1 MSPRIPRLNI
11 PRPVIDRIP
20 PPVTNDTPPPVV
32 NAIQVPVIDVP
43 TPIIE
48 YPTLDAPTREQFE
61 GSITPQEEPT
71 VVEEVPTRLLPD
83 SVPILGRDIPIPD
96 AATLITTGSTA
107 AVAVATTMASTL
119 LLRNV
124 INQLDPLLKKLLSNS
139 KKKKNKKKGKVVLH
153 IMKSDDKYTIFEY
166 SNNGTSVVDVVDNIE
181 NYLRD
186 KINEDTF
193 YEIDNKII
201 IDDKIKPD
209 MTKEGQKRFGKL
221 FCPAKSIAKKL
232 SAKLS
237 F

>member
-20 PPVTNDTPPPVV
+20 PPAVRDTPPPVV
-32 NAIQVPVIDVP
+32 DAIQLPVIDVP

-48 YPTLDAPTREQFE
+48 YPTLDVPTREQFE
-61 GSITPQEEPT
+61 GVITPPQEAT
-71 VVEEVPTRLLPD
+71 VVEEVPSRLLPE
-83 SVPILGRDIPIPD
+83 SVPILGRDVPIPD
-96 AATLITTGSTA
+96 AAVLITTGSTA

-119 LLRNV
+119 LLRSL
-124 INQLDPLLKKLLSNS
+124 INQLDPLLKRLLSNS

-166 SNNGTSVVDVVDNIE
+166 SNNGTRVVDLVDNIE

>member
-11 PRPVIDRIP
+11 PRPVVDRIP
-20 PPVTNDTPPPVV
+20 PPVVSNTPPPVV
-32 NAIQVPVIDVP
+32 SGLEVPVVDVP
-43 TPIIE
+43 TPIIN
-48 YPTLDAPTREQFE
+48 YPTLDVPTREQFE
-61 GSITPQEEPT
+61 GTITPQEDPT
-71 VVEEVPTRLLPD
+71 VVEEIPSRLLPE
-83 SVPILGRDIPIPD
+83 SVPILGRDVPIPD
-96 AATLITTGSTA
+96 AAVLITTGSTA
-107 AVAVATTMASTL
+107 AVAVATTMGSTL
-119 LLRNV
+119 LLRGL
-124 INQLDPLLKKLLSNS
+124 INKLDPFIKKLLSNS

-153 IMKSDDKYTIFEY
+153 IMKNNEKFTILEY
-166 SNNGTSVVDVVDNIE
+166 SNNGTEIVDMVDNIE

-201 IDDKIKPD
+201 IDDSIKKD